1 MQPIIYTRDQHCI
14 SRKHISNHALKVLY
28 TLNEAGYRA
37 CLVGGGVRDLL
48 LHKKPKDFDVATDAT
63 PEQIKRLFRNC
74 RLIGKRFRL
83 AHIIFGRDII
93 EVATFRGESA
103 DTIEPDDIAD
113 ELIINEKENDGEQL
127 RTSKKIDW
135 HASKSRPRH
144 TLPEQSDWKNKQIIS
159 DSGFILRDNV
169 FGSIEEDALRR
180 DFTINALYYDIANFT
195 VIDFCNGMEDLKN
208 GVVRLIGD
216 PEKRYRED
224 PVRMIRALRFAAK
237 LNLKIDDATAH
248 PIEKLGYLLQSIPG
262 ARMFDEI
269 IKLLMTGYGEKTY
282 HILRQYKVFGQLF
295 PQTERSLIELED
307 PDDHLLIQAL
317 KSTDSRINDDL
328 GVNPYFLYAA
338 LLWEPYLDELNN
350 YLADKIPPLEAA
362 NNAARTVISR
372 QQAHTQI
379 PKRYS
384 IPMEETWAFQMR
396 LERKNTKTVGKLIAH
411 PRFRAGLDFM
421 LLRAKAFESDMIIDA
436 AKWWTEMLNHP
447 EHSKN
452 VPPSSAVR
460 RKYYQEKN

>member
-1 MQPIIYTRDQHCI
+1 M
-14 SRKHISNHALKVLY
+14 LY

-48 LHKKPKDFDVATDAT
+48 LQKKPKDFDVATDAT

-93 EVATFRGESA
+93 EVATFRGASA
-103 DTIEPDDIAD
+103 DTSSATDDITEA
-113 ELIINEKENDGEQL
+113 LIVDKQVADGEQL
-127 RTSKKIDW
+127 RSSKKIDW
-135 HASKSRPRH
+135 NTAKSRNQ
-144 TLPEQSDWKNKQIIS
+144 LSDQSNWNDQQIIS

-208 GVVRLIGD
+208 GVIRLIGD

-224 PVRMIRALRFAAK
+224 PVRMIRALRFASK
-237 LNLKIDDATAH
+237 LNLKIDDATAY
-248 PIEKLGYLLQSIPG
+248 PIETLGYLLQSIPG

-269 IKLLMTGYGEKTY
+269 IKLLMTGCGEKTY
-282 HILRQYKVFGQLF
+282 RFLRQYKIFGQLF

-307 PDDHLLIQAL
+307 PDDHLLIQVL
-317 KSTDSRINDDL
+317 KNTDSRINEDL

-350 YLADKIPPLEAA
+350 YLTDKTPPLEAA
-362 NNAARTVISR
+362 NNAARVVISR

-384 IPMEETWAFQMR
+384 IPMEETWTFQMR
-396 LERKNTKTVGKLIAH
+396 LERKNIKTVGKLIAH

-436 AKWWTEMLNHP
+436 AKWWTEILNHP

-452 VPPSSAVR
+452 VPPSSAAR
-460 RKYYQEKN
+460 RKYYQEKNNT